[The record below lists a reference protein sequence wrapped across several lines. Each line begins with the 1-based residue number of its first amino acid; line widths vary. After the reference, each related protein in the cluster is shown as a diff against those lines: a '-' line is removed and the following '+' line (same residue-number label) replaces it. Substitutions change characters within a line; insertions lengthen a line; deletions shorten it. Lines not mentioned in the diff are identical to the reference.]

1 MSGSDSKSIASLGH
15 MTSERAQA
23 YGRVMETISD
33 FEGSKLHP
41 DEVQVVRE
49 AADALLFCED
59 LEADPAATEALDRFH
74 ALTDQLLENDRISSE
89 RVGQLTA
96 DVEAC
101 GPLTAV

>member
-1 MSGSDSKSIASLGH
+1 

-23 YGRVMETISD
+23 YGRVMETIAEFDGTS
-33 FEGSKLHP
+33 LHAN
-41 DEVQVVRE
+41 EIQVIRE
-49 AADALLFCED
+49 TADALLFCED
-59 LEADPAATEALDRFH
+59 LEADTAAAEALDRFH
-74 ALTDQLLENDRISSE
+74 ALTDQLLENGRVSSE

>member
-1 MSGSDSKSIASLGH
+1 MD
-15 MTSERAQA
+15 
-23 YGRVMETISD
+23 TIGEY
-33 FEGSKLHP
+33 EGTKLHP
-41 DEVQVVRE
+41 EEVQVVRD

-59 LEADPAATEALDRFH
+59 LDADQGAMEALDRFH
-74 ALTDQLLENDRISSE
+74 HLTDQLLENDRVSSE